1 MNPETVRPDARESAA
16 SSNPVERLLRNRT
29 IVFGAIGV
37 VVVILVA
44 YAGMAAVKSSKR
56 KEDDRAGAAFFRGF
70 EQLATQAQNDGVF
83 FPVGTSEF
91 HQALDADFQIRV
103 LNDVAQEVRGTS
115 AEPMTLYYLANAY
128 LAGRKVDL
136 AERTLDDLT
145 SRYPDH
151 YLTSPS
157 ASYLETTLCDKLRSD
172 IQREK
177 TFLNANP
184 QFLQGIAP
192 ADEDSD
198 DDGPTNGDDSAA
210 DVDSTEGENG
220 EKDSSNDGEE

>member
-1 MNPETVRPDARESAA
+1 MNPETVLPDARESAA
-16 SSNPVERLLRNRT
+16 SSNPLERLLRNRT
-29 IVFGAIGV
+29 IMFGAIGV

-44 YAGMAAVKSSKR
+44 YAGMAAVKSAKR

-172 IQREK
+172 IEREK
-177 TFLNANP
+177 TFLTANP

-192 ADEDSD
+192 ADDSSD
-198 DDGPTNGDDSAA
+198 NGDSTGGDDSTAEE
-210 DVDSTEGENG
+210 DSAEGESEN
-220 EKDSSNDGEE
+220 SSDDEDE